1 MESIREFFHLE
12 QYSEEIVEKVVGYKA
27 KYETSRMSTQ
37 EIAEAVNIFTE
48 DVDTILSATFQV
60 WGH

>member
-1 MESIREFFHLE
+1 MESIRKIFHLE
-12 QYSEEIVEKVVGYKA
+12 QYSEETVEKVVGLKT

-37 EIAEAVNIFTE
+37 EIAEAVNISIE
-48 DVDTILSATFQV
+48 DADTILSATFQV

>member
-27 KYETSRMSTQ
+27 KYETSHMSTQ
-37 EIAEAVNIFTE
+37 GNR
-48 DVDTILSATFQV
+48 
-60 WGH
+60 